1 MIITG
6 CYFVTKKWHSLH
18 LNCRR
23 QVEYIYLNQVLVKLT
38 ALLKRL
44 SNGDITYVKEAV
56 MMIILCNS
64 QWVYDLMKF
73 IFGNG

>member
-44 SNGDITYVKEAV
+44 SNMDNAYVKGGNYDD
-56 MMIILCNS
+56 NS
-64 QWVYDLMKF
+64 LQLPVGL
-73 IFGNG
+73 

>member
-1 MIITG
+1 M
-6 CYFVTKKWHSLH
+6 
-18 LNCRR
+18 
-23 QVEYIYLNQVLVKLT
+23 KLT

-44 SNGDITYVKEAV
+44 SNGDIAYVKEAV